1 MNAGALG
8 PASTRRPAWART
20 LTLALVAL
28 GLALGVGLMLLGVQV
43 YSAAQVAHPVEI
55 DGAVADFKEVDI
67 EGGYAYNELWLDGD
81 HHVYTF
87 DRRQFQPDLPQRFSQ
102 DAPIH
107 IWVDRGTTHVLALTL
122 YDLLGVNAQQY
133 TSPAYDDPNLPVE
146 QAERQGV
153 VAGISGGG
161 VVVAVLLWLAVARLT
176 RRARQE
182 ARNRRTQAPRPA
194 IAPAPAPL
202 AAAAPAPGPRITRA
216 PALDEFPTVP
226 APAVFPAVG
235 APSAA
240 PAPDVEELPTQKAPS
255 LTPGGAHDAPDVSR

>member
-1 MNAGALG
+1 M
-8 PASTRRPAWART
+8 
-20 LTLALVAL
+20 ALVAL

-67 EGGYAYNELWLDGD
+67 EGGYAYNELWLAGD
-81 HHVYTF
+81 NHIYTV

-133 TSPAYDDPNLPVE
+133 TSPAYDDPNQPVT
-146 QAERQGV
+146 QAERRAVVTGV
-153 VAGISGGG
+153 SGAG
-161 VVVAVLLWLAVARLT
+161 VVVGVLLWLVAARLT
-176 RRARQE
+176 RHARLE
-182 ARNRRTQAPRPA
+182 ARARRTQAPLPA

-202 AAAAPAPGPRITRA
+202 AAAPPILAAPPEPRPRITRA
-216 PALDEFPTVP
+216 PAVDEFPTVP
-226 APAVFPAVG
+226 APAVFL
-235 APSAA
+235 
-240 PAPDVEELPTQKAPS
+240 APDVEELPTQKAPTVS
-255 LTPGGAHDAPDVSR
+255 PGGAYDAPDASRQG